1 MNGEA
6 EEKWF
11 PLILS
16 GELGLA
22 SHAGI
27 TVVLFSNISAKAVGH
42 SACWEIN
49 EIPPFFILP

>member
-27 TVVLFSNISAKAVGH
+27 TVVLFSNITAKAVGH
-42 SACWEIN
+42 SACREIN